1 MNQNL
6 ATLIPGHMLKLMM
19 FQRSPGGHQ
28 FVLMARLANHPDLPS
43 LDRALA
49 SVESAKLEGS
59 LTTGEATLRFSNL
72 NDAAAFHDYLNES
85 QVAQYTA
92 PQGFGPE
99 LVKGPGET
107 CVFICHAS
115 ENRLE
120 ARSLSGA
127 LNAAGIATF
136 IDTDDIK
143 ADASFVARLNEAL
156 NSCTHFI
163 ALLSPISSKKKW
175 PRHEVLSITSKVV
188 DKEVSFFPIALG
200 GYSTTDFRKDFI
212 TLAHISLRSSSG
224 ITDLI
229 PQLVKDILSISKKPL
244 LAELPKVAPE

>member
-6 ATLIPGHMLKLMM
+6 ATLIPGHMLKLIM
-19 FQRSPGGHQ
+19 FQRSPGGYQ
-28 FVLMARLANHPDLPS
+28 FALKARLADHPDLPS
-43 LDRALA
+43 LDCALA
-49 SVESAKLEGS
+49 SIESAKLEGS
-59 LTTGEATLRFSNL
+59 LTTSEATLRFSDVI
-72 NDAAAFHDYLNES
+72 DATAFDHYLNEN
-85 QVAQYTA
+85 QVAHYTA

-99 LVKGPGET
+99 LIRGPSKT
-107 CVFICHAS
+107 YVFICHAS
-115 ENRLE
+115 EDRLE
-120 ARSLSGA
+120 ARLLSGA

-175 PRHEVLSITSKVV
+175 PRHEVLSITSKIV
-188 DKEVSFFPIALG
+188 DKDVSFFPIALG

-212 TLAHISLRSSSG
+212 TLAHIPLRSSSRV
-224 ITDLI
+224 TELI
-229 PQLVKDILSISKKPL
+229 PQLVSDILGISKSHR
-244 LAELPKVAPE
+244 

>member
-1 MNQNL
+1 MQ
-6 ATLIPGHMLKLMM
+6 A
-19 FQRSPGGHQ
+19 Q
-28 FVLMARLANHPDLPS
+28 
-43 LDRALA
+43 A
-49 SVESAKLEGS
+49 SSHGS
-59 LTTGEATLRFSNL
+59 MK
-72 NDAAAFHDYLNES
+72 
-85 QVAQYTA
+85 
-92 PQGFGPE
+92 P
-99 LVKGPGET
+99 
-107 CVFICHAS
+107 
-115 ENRLE
+115 
-120 ARSLSGA
+120 
-127 LNAAGIATF
+127 
-136 IDTDDIK
+136 
-143 ADASFVARLNEAL
+143 L

-163 ALLSPISSKKKW
+163 ALLSPISAKKKW